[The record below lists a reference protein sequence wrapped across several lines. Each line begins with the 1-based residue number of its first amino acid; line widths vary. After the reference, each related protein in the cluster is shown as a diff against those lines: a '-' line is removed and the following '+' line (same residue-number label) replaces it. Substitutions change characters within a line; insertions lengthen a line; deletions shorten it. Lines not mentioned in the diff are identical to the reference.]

1 MVIQGLF
8 VSNYVSYRLN
18 LTRTILSV
26 TNLTLGETVHAL
38 CRPRIETS
46 QTEVMKI
53 CLPNHLL
60 GHNDGAT
67 F

>member
-1 MVIQGLF
+1 MVIQVLF

-46 QTEVMKI
+46 QTK
-53 CLPNHLL
+53 LKL
-60 GHNDGAT
+60 
-67 F
+67 